1 MDLVCLKAVDDRA
14 ARLLQLLGK
23 VDVVLF
29 VEARAQLHNGNDLL
43 AVFGRGDKR
52 LDDLGFM
59 CHAVQRHFDGNH
71 VRVLRSLVE
80 HADEG
85 PDALVRIRKQYVLR
99 FHHTGKIKI
108 RRRQHG
114 TLHRVKQL
122 GMAVLRDARGYLEAN
137 GHIQRRRL
145 LKHLFCGQ
153 HQLFAQEP
161 DDLRR
166 STRRC
171 LQANG
176 RQLAALFQKIAH
188 DLAIV
193 HVVVEHAF
201 IHCDIRIARHAEN
214 APALHGVLAEDQAR
228 EMFHHLFH
236 QCKGDRA
243 ARRHKYDTLELRAD
257 GYQTKGRLRVSLS
270 LQNGADIHLI
280 VAQKRKG
287 MPPVD
292 DLRRKDGKYL
302 LHEIFA
308 PEMLRFFAQVR
319 KIHPAVAQ
327 HTHILIQLRH
337 NFIAVL
343 LQLRDLRHNGVQLLS
358 GRHARLVLFFI
369 AAHQRTVVQR
379 PHAYHEKFIQI
390 ARVNGGKLQLLANRD
405 RLVLRKVQDAPVEFK
420 PAQLPVD
427 EYLPR
432 MRLFHKKLPFK

>member
-1 MDLVCLKAVDDRA
+1 
-14 ARLLQLLGK
+14 
-23 VDVVLF
+23 
-29 VEARAQLHNGNDLL
+29 
-43 AVFGRGDKR
+43 
-52 LDDLGFM
+52 
-59 CHAVQRHFDGNH
+59 
-71 VRVLRSLVE
+71 
-80 HADEG
+80 
-85 PDALVRIRKQYVLR
+85 
-99 FHHTGKIKI
+99 
-108 RRRQHG
+108 
-114 TLHRVKQL
+114 
-122 GMAVLRDARGYLEAN
+122 
-137 GHIQRRRL
+137 
-145 LKHLFCGQ
+145 
-153 HQLFAQEP
+153 
-161 DDLRR
+161 
-166 STRRC
+166 
-171 LQANG
+171 
-176 RQLAALFQKIAH
+176 
-188 DLAIV
+188 
-193 HVVVEHAF
+193 
-201 IHCDIRIARHAEN
+201 
-214 APALHGVLAEDQAR
+214 
-228 EMFHHLFH
+228 
-236 QCKGDRA
+236 
-243 ARRHKYDTLELRAD
+243 
-257 GYQTKGRLRVSLS
+257 
-270 LQNGADIHLI
+270 
-280 VAQKRKG
+280 